1 MADINEIMLNPIRLR
16 IVQEL
21 AKTQEMTTSELC
33 RKLPDIPRATL
44 YRHVNLLLE
53 NNILTVVS
61 EKRVRGS
68 LERTLA
74 LNVGEISKHNNLEN
88 AAQTALAFLMSKYA
102 SFQNYFSGENPEPGR
117 DKVFLNNTILLAND
131 EEFEQFLLEL
141 REILIKYNF
150 EFAEGRKPR
159 DISIISAP
167 LKKEKKVKK

>member
-74 LNVGEISKHNNLEN
+74 LNVGEINKQNN
-88 AAQTALAFLMSKYA
+88 A
-102 SFQNYFSGENPEPGR
+102 
-117 DKVFLNNTILLAND
+117 
-131 EEFEQFLLEL
+131 
-141 REILIKYNF
+141 
-150 EFAEGRKPR
+150 
-159 DISIISAP
+159 
-167 LKKEKKVKK
+167 